1 MRHHIIYDITPIKKL
16 RNLKTLDMRYMN
28 GDNAETLHWLGIENV
43 IVSKRDVAID
53 DIKRKVEDLNRNAV
67 SRLRSKERSLSNVE
81 LPRIQRTM
89 LLREMQRPFERLIK
103 NYIKAN
109 YEDKLERLQTGEYYM
124 NSYLPKDEYITIFK
138 EKALQ
143 EYPFLACEL

>member
-1 MRHHIIYDITPIKKL
+1 M
-16 RNLKTLDMRYMN
+16 
-28 GDNAETLHWLGIENV
+28 
-43 IVSKRDVAID
+43 AID

-109 YEDKLERLQTGEYYM
+109 YEDKLERLQAGEYYEFI
-124 NSYLPKDEYITIFK
+124 SSKR
-138 EKALQ
+138 
-143 EYPFLACEL
+143 